1 MKIFELLQNEYY
13 DDDEENDEEP
23 DYSNLPSVKTA
34 EALRPQM
41 AHVAQVIYDR
51 WDEAD
56 IDTYAGGGI
65 CHFIADEICD
75 VLSHHNINCAPI
87 SSSHEQ
93 HVYVAAQFSEGVY
106 TIDIH
111 HSNYE
116 TGGGFS
122 WKKIHDVE
130 FTPRDIDFYCV
141 SRDPGDF
148 DNYIEDY

>member
-1 MKIFELLQNEYY
+1 MKISELLEEYY
-13 DDDEENDEEP
+13 DDEEET
-23 DYSNLPSVKTA
+23 DYSDLPSVKTA
-34 EALRPQM
+34 ESLRPQM
-41 AHVAQVIYDR
+41 AHVAQVVYDN

-56 IDTYAGGGI
+56 IDTFAGGGI
-65 CHFIADEICD
+65 CHYIADEICD
-75 VLSHHNINCAPI
+75 VLGRYNINCAAI
-87 SSSHEQ
+87 QSSHEQ
-93 HVYVAAQFSEGVY
+93 HVYVAAQFVEGVY

-141 SRDPGDF
+141 SKDPGDF
-148 DNYIEDY
+148 DSYIEDY